1 MRQSSHYP
9 RDGGD
14 IPVPKAK
21 KVFTIYDAPNAEWME
36 AMVKK
41 CLKFFYEETITWFN
55 LLGSIPENGCSSH

>member
-41 CLKFFYEETITWFN
+41 CLKFF
-55 LLGSIPENGCSSH
+55 L